1 MKNAAKGLNP
11 LLEKS
16 QKNSGWHHSEHLFKD
31 ADECTSYSPGCAN
44 MSPAWYD
51 QGHKVSHISYQ
62 ICHLWTLV
70 GC

>member
-1 MKNAAKGLNP
+1 MMNTAKGLNP

-16 QKNSGWHHSEHLFKD
+16 QKKRGWRNSKYLFKD
-31 ADECTSYSPGCAN
+31 PKECALYPPGSVN

-51 QGHKVSHISYQ
+51 QGHKVSHILYQ
-62 ICHLWTLV
+62 FSHLLTLV